1 MLKAYSD
8 IRKGKEGE
16 NIVKDTIRL
25 RVVDM
30 DIKMDNKE
38 VDMLDLQSSNILP
51 KGRIL

>member
-8 IRKGKEGE
+8 VRKGKEGG
-16 NIVKDTIRL
+16 NMVKDTMRL

-30 DIKMDNKE
+30 DIKMDNEE
-38 VDMLDLQSSNILP
+38 VDMLNLQSSNILP